1 METAELHPDN
11 AETRGRLLQA
21 AGEVFAEQGF
31 REATIREI
39 CRRAGNVNVAA
50 VNYHFGNK
58 ERLYA
63 EVLRFAHGC
72 AMTKYP
78 AGMGLEPH
86 ATPEQRLHAFVR
98 SFLFRIF
105 DEGRPAWHGRLVAKE
120 IADPTA
126 ALDQMVTE
134 GIRPNFEMLKT
145 IVADLLG
152 HAGGGSDPDRVR
164 NCAFSIVGQ
173 CLFYFH
179 GGPIIARLH
188 PGQQFRAEDI
198 EALARH
204 ITGFSLAA
212 VENLARCPPG
222 ALSAGPADERSL

>member
-1 METAELHPDN
+1 MEQSSIIPDS
-11 AETRGRLLQA
+11 AETRDRLLQA

-50 VNYHFGNK
+50 VNYHFGGK

-78 AGMGLEPH
+78 AGMGLEPQ
-86 ATPEQRLHAFVR
+86 ATPPQRLNAFVR

-120 IADPTA
+120 I
-126 ALDQMVTE
+126 
-134 GIRPNFEMLKT
+134 G
-145 IVADLLG
+145 
-152 HAGGGSDPDRVR
+152 
-164 NCAFSIVGQ
+164 
-173 CLFYFH
+173 
-179 GGPIIARLH
+179 
-188 PGQQFRAEDI
+188 
-198 EALARH
+198 
-204 ITGFSLAA
+204 
-212 VENLARCPPG
+212 
-222 ALSAGPADERSL
+222 RSG